1 MTSERETAKRD
12 DEESLEH
19 PIDPLIV
26 ATYRD
31 LMPYSVE
38 RSTRAASE
46 AGGRD
51 TSCENGPLAV
61 DGREPRLHRLDQ
73 QYQAI
78 LSASDQTPIHGFRL
92 GQRLGQGGQGI
103 VFVAECQGAD
113 GFTNKHLALKLFA
126 PHRYPTLASYEK
138 DMRRIARMASLVAG
152 IDQGNVLDV
161 ERFEVY
167 DGIRV
172 MIMKR
177 VKGYDLRQLMN
188 PEMLERV
195 KHHSR
200 SRWTK
205 ITNVV
210 AEPGPHHV
218 KFKPGAAVAIIRS
231 CLEALE
237 RLHSRGIVHGD
248 VKPGNIMISPEG
260 EVKLI
265 DIGSAFEWKKSPQP
279 YFCTPRYAG
288 LEVLERDECTPKSD
302 LASVGYVL
310 MELLTGCP
318 VFPEKQPGGPQET
331 SVPQEASTG
340 IKAPVDRELANEKR
354 GLPGRLDQLLKGH
367 SPRLLQLCRWLID
380 PDPSRRFASALAA
393 ELEAYAFMQELE
405 RAELACHFR
414 NEFRLW
420 LEACAAPLSE
430 AGTTR

>member
-1 MTSERETAKRD
+1 MTSERETVERD
-12 DEESLEH
+12 DEEPLGH
-19 PIDPLIV
+19 PIDPLLV
-26 ATYRD
+26 AAYRD
-31 LMPYSVE
+31 LMPYSVA

-46 AGGRD
+46 AGGHD
-51 TSCENGPLAV
+51 TSCASAPLAL
-61 DGREPRLHRLDQ
+61 DGREPGLHCLDQ
-73 QYQAI
+73 RYQAI
-78 LSASDQTPIHGFRL
+78 LSASGQRRIRGFRL

-103 VFVAECQGAD
+103 VFVAECRGAD
-113 GFTNKHLALKLFA
+113 GFTNEHLALKLFA

-167 DGIRV
+167 RGIRV

-177 VKGYDLRQLMN
+177 VRGYDLRQLMN

-195 KHHSR
+195 KHHNR
-200 SRWTK
+200 SRWTE
-205 ITNVV
+205 ITKVV

-237 RLHSRGIVHGD
+237 RLHSQGIVHGD
-248 VKPGNIMISPEG
+248 VKPENIMISPEA
-260 EVKLI
+260 EVKLV
-265 DIGSAFEWKKSPQP
+265 DIGSAFEWKESPQP

-288 LEVLERDECTPKSD
+288 LEVLERDECTPQSD

-318 VFPEKQPGGPQET
+318 VFPGQKPGGPQET

-354 GLPGRLDQLLKGH
+354 DLPGRLDQLLKGH
-367 SPRLLQLCRWLID
+367 SPLLLRLCRRLID
-380 PDPSRRFASALAA
+380 PDPSRRFASARDA
-393 ELEAYAFMQELE
+393 ELDAYAFVQQLE
-405 RAELACHFR
+405 QAKLACHFAHML
-414 NEFRLW
+414 RLW
-420 LEACAAPLSE
+420 LEACAARLSE
-430 AGTTR
+430 AGTNQ